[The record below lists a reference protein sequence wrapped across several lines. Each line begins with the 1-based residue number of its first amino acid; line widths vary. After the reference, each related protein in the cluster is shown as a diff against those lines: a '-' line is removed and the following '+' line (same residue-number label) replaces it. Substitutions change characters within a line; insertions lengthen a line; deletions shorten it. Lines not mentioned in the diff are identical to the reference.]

1 MYKSNFRQAIEDVVI
16 YNILLFCVSM
26 IVFLIGEDY
35 RQIILL
41 GCLVISMVFNMILIV
56 RMVRLMRIEQEYTL
70 RRLGEQLQK
79 KAQEQEK
86 NELQYMTIIES
97 VKNPILVL
105 NRFGDIVIM
114 NKAMRNLTENNDV
127 IGKNY
132 RIVFTSRELQYVIDN
147 AQISE
152 ERYKQEIHY
161 HNHYYAVTTSPLVD
175 KQQDF
180 SGNIF
185 VFNDITKMKTT
196 EKLQKE
202 FVANVSHELKTPV
215 SAIKGA
221 SELLLGGAKDNP
233 EILLEF
239 LEIIFKEN
247 ERLAYMIEDLLELS
261 RVESAEYRMNFQ
273 KVDLVAI
280 ANDCQQTFK
289 TKLQDQ
295 QMKIIV
301 EAETNMLIVGDAQRL
316 KQVFVNLV
324 SNAIKYSNPETEIT
338 LAFRKDTKNIYVECR
353 DQGIGIPKKD
363 LKHIFDRFY
372 RVDKARSRDSGGT
385 GLGLAIVK
393 SIVAQHHGRI
403 YVRSQERKG
412 TTVYLEFPIKK

>member
-1 MYKSNFRQAIEDVVI
+1 MHKSNFRQAIEDVII
-16 YNILLFCVSM
+16 YNTLLFFVSM
-26 IVFLIGEDY
+26 TVFTIGEVY

-41 GCLVISMVFNMILIV
+41 GCLAASMLFNTVLIIRMI
-56 RMVRLMRIEQEYTL
+56 RLMRKEQEYTL
-70 RRLGEQLQK
+70 KRLGEQLHK
-79 KAQEQEK
+79 KELEQEK
-86 NELQYMTIIES
+86 NELQYMTILES

-105 NRFGDIVIM
+105 NRFGDIMII
-114 NKAMRNLTENNDV
+114 NRAMRALIEVDDV

-132 RIVFTSRELQYVIDN
+132 RVIFNSRELQYIIDN

-152 ERYKQEIHY
+152 ERYKQDLHY

-175 KQQDF
+175 SHQEF

-221 SELLLGGAKDNP
+221 SELLLGGAKENP
-233 EILLEF
+233 EILTEF

-261 RVESAEYRMNFQ
+261 RVDSADYRMNF
-273 KVDLVAI
+273 KTVNLVAI
-280 ANDCQQTFK
+280 ADECQQTFK
-289 TKLQDQ
+289 TKLTEKE
-295 QMKIIV
+295 MTLVI
-301 EAETNMLIVGDAQRL
+301 EAEKEMVLTGDAQRL
-316 KQVFVNLV
+316 KQVFVNLI
-324 SNAIKYSNPETEIT
+324 SNAIKYSNPKTKIT
-338 LAFRKDTKNIYVECR
+338 VSFKKDWQNMYVTFRDE
-353 DQGIGIPKKD
+353 GIGIPKKD

-385 GLGLAIVK
+385 GLGLAIAK
-393 SIVAQHHGRI
+393 SIVTRHHGRI
-403 YVRSQERKG
+403 YIESQEGIG
-412 TTVYLEFPIKK
+412 TEIFLEFPIR